1 MVFTDFRSNRSDLP
15 EPKAVGFRRP
25 VGKKENPAS
34 ETVVPS
40 SRLRG
45 GIDEHPLRCT
55 HFYISIVHRSARDER
70 GHDSKKILQRRM
82 MNQRFTFTLPA
93 RYCSS
98 KISRFQSFHLPPRR
112 LSSLPLH
119 LQCPRWWRWRRPQ
132 RWQRVEEA
140 GTCGGAPSLPSV
152 TASSSSSPSSLDST
166 LPSPTA
172 RRCSPSRRQCR
183 GCLRRLR
190 PPALAQV
197 VCLAL

>member
-1 MVFTDFRSNRSDLP
+1 
-15 EPKAVGFRRP
+15 
-25 VGKKENPAS
+25 
-34 ETVVPS
+34 
-40 SRLRG
+40 
-45 GIDEHPLRCT
+45 
-55 HFYISIVHRSARDER
+55 
-70 GHDSKKILQRRM
+70 M

-119 LQCPRWWRWRRPQ
+119 LQCPRWRRPQ

-166 LPSPTA
+166 LPSPNGPPLLSEPTTVSRLPSQVTA
-172 RRCSPSRRQCR
+172 SGTGAGGLLGTVARGVDLSPAAGSWPC
-183 GCLRRLR
+183 
-190 PPALAQV
+190 V
-197 VCLAL
+197 